1 MSPLKILH
9 LQALGLIFGLVLAF
23 GLQGQGLLD
32 ELDALNG
39 LEDST
44 PEFVRATFKDTRIVN
59 AQSNE
64 TPGAGVLHFVIAH
77 RFGAINEGPYSL
89 WGLDNASMRMAFDYG
104 LNDRL
109 ALSLARS
116 TYRKTLEGSVKAR
129 LLRQRE
135 SGGSPVAVTWFS
147 GMMVNGLRWADPER
161 DNLFSSR
168 IAYVHMCVVA
178 RKFSERLSLA
188 LTPALTHRNLVST
201 NAEPHDILTFGIGG
215 RFKISHRVSLNG
227 ECHPFLSERPSE
239 ASTSLSLGVDIET
252 GGHVFQLH
260 LTNAPGMFEQAYL
273 TEATG
278 NWADGTLYFGFNLSR
293 VFQLTERKT

>member
-1 MSPLKILH
+1 MTVSEH
-9 LQALGLIFGLVLAF
+9 LCRNTLALFFGLALSA
-23 GLQGQGLLD
+23 GLNGQGLLD
-32 ELDALNG
+32 ELEG
-39 LEDST
+39 LDDSA
-44 PEFVRATFKDTRIVN
+44 PAAQSVRATFKDTRIVN

-64 TPGAGVLHFVIAH
+64 TPSAGVLHFVIAH

-104 LNDRL
+104 VNDRWS
-109 ALSLARS
+109 LSLARS
-116 TYRKTLEGSVKAR
+116 TYRKTVEGSVKAR
-129 LLRQRE
+129 LVEQRE
-135 SGGSPVAVTWFS
+135 VKGSPVAITWFS
-147 GMMVNGLRWADPER
+147 GMMVNGLRWSEPER

-188 LTPALTHRNLVST
+188 LTPALTHRNLVATST
-201 NAEPHDILTFGIGG
+201 DPHDTWTFGAGG
-215 RFKISHRVSLNG
+215 RYKMTQRLSING
-227 ECHPFLSERPSE
+227 ECHPFLSGRPE
-239 ASTSLSLGVDIET
+239 GASTSLSIGVDIET

-278 NWADGTLYFGFNLSR
+278 SWADGTLYFGFNLSR
-293 VFQLTERKT
+293 VFQLTERKI